1 MDAKARCGSLWHSQ
15 IELNSRFPTL
25 ILKAKRLRE
34 SVADHPVYS
43 FQSTRVDTQITGSLH
58 GHYLGNLG
66 RPLRFS
72 RARRADHLLKPR
84 EAKK

>member
-1 MDAKARCGSLWHSQ
+1 MDVKATCGHLRHSQ

-34 SVADHPVYS
+34 SVANHPVYS
-43 FQSTRVDTQITGSLH
+43 FQITPDDIQITGSLH

-72 RARRADHLLKPR
+72 RARRADHSLKPPR
-84 EAKK
+84 GG